1 MNKKILMALGAMA
14 IAAVLGL
21 IFSQNLSVSADP
33 DLTYEDI
40 REKVRAQY
48 PGEITELELD
58 NEGKKPIYEVE
69 IEIDGKEYELLID
82 GNTGEVL
89 KLDEKLTAKNVTKK
103 EPLEVAEEDDAK
115 EEDKSVE
122 IKEKVEEERTPTETS
137 QEEKVTV
144 SAPKQEVNEKENET
158 KATSQ
163 ATDTQVNKAAETK
176 QTEKPKAEKKQQQKP
191 EKKQQQ
197 TKDKKSTISK
207 EEAIQIALKQFSG
220 KVEDVELDK
229 DDGRLI
235 YEIEIE
241 SSRGEAEIEI
251 DAYTGKVLVV
261 DIDLED
267 DDDDD

>member
-1 MNKKILMALGAMA
+1 MNKKIMMALGAMA

-69 IEIDGKEYELLID
+69 IEIDGKEHELLID

-103 EPLEVAEEDDAK
+103 EPLEVAEEDAK
-115 EEDKSVE
+115 KEDESVE

-163 ATDTQVNKAAETK
+163 ATDTRVNKSAETK

-197 TKDKKSTISK
+197 TKDEKSTISK

-220 KVEDVELDK
+220 IVEDVELDK